1 MDGRRTSPPFK
12 GRIYA
17 AFKGPSV
24 AYARGFAALRGRLRN
39 AKIPRPGDR
48 GPPGLDLDI
57 ATFSLSKQNQTKHKN
72 ETADNQ
78 NRFVPFCSVLF
89 RSFPFRSVPFRF
101 VSFRFVSFRFVSF
114 RFVYFEGT
122 ADLV

>member
-57 ATFSLSKQNQTKHKN
+57 ASIHGVIRGAKRCGERLPVNIN
-72 ETADNQ
+72 GDLRPLYA
-78 NRFVPFCSVLF
+78 PFLF
-89 RSFPFRSVPFRF
+89 
-101 VSFRFVSFRFVSF
+101 
-114 RFVYFEGT
+114 YYT
-122 ADLV
+122 